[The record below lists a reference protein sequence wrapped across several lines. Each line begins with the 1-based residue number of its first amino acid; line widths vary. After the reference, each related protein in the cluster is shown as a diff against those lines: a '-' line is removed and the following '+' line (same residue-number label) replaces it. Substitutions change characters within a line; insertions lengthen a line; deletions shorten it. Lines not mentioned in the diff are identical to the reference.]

1 MKSHKQDA
9 DSLGR
14 VQTHCDHEE
23 HSTLQHR
30 TDSWA
35 PTPDT
40 AAGGGGAAVV
50 LYRGYISMVVS
61 WMLQVVAVVS
71 GQSEYTEA
79 VEGWLSGT
87 RDHGEGPGGGG
98 C

>member
-1 MKSHKQDA
+1 
-9 DSLGR
+9 
-14 VQTHCDHEE
+14 
-23 HSTLQHR
+23 
-30 TDSWA
+30 
-35 PTPDT
+35 
-40 AAGGGGAAVV
+40 
-50 LYRGYISMVVS
+50 MVVS

-98 C
+98 GAEATAATGEASLSAPPRL